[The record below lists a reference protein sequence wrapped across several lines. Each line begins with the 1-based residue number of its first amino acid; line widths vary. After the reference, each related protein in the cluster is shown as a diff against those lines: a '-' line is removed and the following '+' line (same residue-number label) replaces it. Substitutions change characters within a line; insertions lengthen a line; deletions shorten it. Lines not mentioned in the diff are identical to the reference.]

1 MSRRR
6 WLSTDISKDA
16 RVRKLAADAGE
27 FAALVYSWAIPH
39 ASDDGSIPSDPDEL
53 LMLVVPGFRWR
64 TTEDMQNAIDAMLTL
79 GLLEQCDDRLRFPPG
94 AFYKYQTYVT
104 ADRRETAQNGAQQ
117 RETPPSSYLTSSS
130 SSYLGSGTTLSL
142 RPSRVRAGEAKSCSA
157 CRTPLQRR
165 AADGLCAECHG
176 LAIVWAR
183 QTNVDVEHISLVDL
197 VGLAIRAR
205 EVMQP
210 DGDLPS
216 HDDTDRTT
224 KSDQTAAR
232 SRGTPE

>member
-104 ADRRETAQNGAQQ
+104 ADRREPAQNGAQQ
-117 RETPPSSYLTSSS
+117 RETPLSSYLTSSS
-130 SSYLGSGTTLSL
+130 SLSLSSDPTLSL
-142 RPSRVRAGEAKSCSA
+142 RATRARARGEFSCLA
-157 CRTPLQRR
+157 CSERLRR
-165 AADGLCAECHG
+165 ATAHGLCSDCHG
-176 LAIVWAR
+176 RAIIQAKAR
-183 QTNVDVEHISLVDL
+183 GVDVEHVSQDDL
-197 VGLAIRAR
+197 VALAR
-205 EVMQP
+205 E
-210 DGDLPS
+210 
-216 HDDTDRTT
+216 
-224 KSDQTAAR
+224 
-232 SRGTPE
+232 